1 MRINKLLSNYGYCS
15 RKTANEWILEKR
27 IHINGVLAFPGQW
40 VEEEDHILLDM
51 EILKKKKPIY
61 IAFHKPPGIICTREE
76 AVPEN
81 IISYLSLPYYIFP
94 VGRLDKESEGLIL
107 LTNDGDW
114 ANDILSS
121 ENIHEKEYLVTV
133 DKNLTEQFLADLS
146 KGVDINIG
154 ITRPCYVKKVSDDTF
169 KITLTQGLNR
179 QIRRMCKALGYE
191 VTQLKRLR
199 ILTVSGSDLSQGEWR
214 ELNEHEMDSLALLL
228 REKSDEKKSDPM

>member
-51 EILKKKKPIY
+51 EKLIRKKPIY

-76 AVPEN
+76 TISEN
-81 IISYLSLPYYIFP
+81 IISYLNLPYYVFP

-114 ANDILSS
+114 ANEILSS

-133 DKNLTEQFLADLS
+133 DKSLKAQFLQQLS
-146 KGVDINIG
+146 EGVDINIDL
-154 ITRPCYVKKVSDDTF
+154 TRPCKVEQVSEDTF

-179 QIRRMCKALGYE
+179 QIRRMCRALGYE
-191 VTQLKRLR
+191 VIKLKRLR
-199 ILTVSGSDLSQGEWR
+199 IISITVEGLNLGEWR
-214 ELNEHEMDSLALLL
+214 LLIKTELDSLSQFL
-228 REKSDEKKSDPM
+228 RE